1 MKITHAST
9 LTPCEVVAELTRLA
23 RGEREATV
31 ALIVYLGEFD
41 ARRLYEGAGYSSTFK
56 YCMEVL
62 HLSEDATFNRLEL
75 AHAAREHPVILD
87 MLVAGSLSPTTARL
101 LSRHLTRDNHEAL
114 LAAASGKSKQGV
126 EKLLAE
132 RFPQP
137 DVPPSVRK
145 LRPPKRNP
153 LPITP
158 SALTD
163 PTPPTPALAVSP
175 PSGSGSEDP
184 VLSPP
189 AHGSEVQASAV
200 VPAPVPRPVVRPL
213 AAERYEIRFTAGA
226 DTCEK
231 LRRAQ
236 DLLGHALPS
245 GDLAQVFDRA
255 LTLLVEDLERKKF
268 AATERPRTSRG
279 QSEDSRNIPAA
290 VRRAVAARDRGC
302 CAFVA
307 ASGRRCN
314 ARRFVEFHHLAPH
327 GVGGKPTVDNIQ
339 LRCRAHN
346 RYEAELFYGPSR
358 RYGAGDVVSEGVAVY
373 GRLTETPPVP
383 ERVPG
388 RLR

>member
-145 LRPPKRNP
+145 LRSPKRNP
-153 LPITP
+153 LPIAP

-163 PTPPTPALAVSP
+163 PTPPTPALAASP
-175 PSGSGSEDP
+175 PSGGGVLTPPAQGSE
-184 VLSPP
+184 L
-189 AHGSEVQASAV
+189 QAW
-200 VPAPVPRPVVRPL
+200 
-213 AAERYEIRFTAGA
+213 
-226 DTCEK
+226 
-231 LRRAQ
+231 
-236 DLLGHALPS
+236 PS
-245 GDLAQVFDRA
+245 TG
-255 LTLLVEDLERKKF
+255 T
-268 AATERPRTSRG
+268 TS
-279 QSEDSRNIPAA
+279 
-290 VRRAVAARDRGC
+290 VW
-302 CAFVA
+302 
-307 ASGRRCN
+307 
-314 ARRFVEFHHLAPH
+314 
-327 GVGGKPTVDNIQ
+327 
-339 LRCRAHN
+339 
-346 RYEAELFYGPSR
+346 
-358 RYGAGDVVSEGVAVY
+358 
-373 GRLTETPPVP
+373 P
-383 ERVPG
+383 ESTTPG
-388 RLR
+388 RSDGPMVAQRLAFRPSSL